1 MRLGF
6 SKKKN
11 LFSLKDPSAKPQPS
25 MPETFTVGM
34 NHAQPTDLN
43 CGAQIAFVHPL
54 KDSEL
59 NVSAQKL

>member
-1 MRLGF
+1 
-6 SKKKN
+6 
-11 LFSLKDPSAKPQPS
+11 

-59 NVSAQKL
+59 NVSTQN

>member
-1 MRLGF
+1 
-6 SKKKN
+6 
-11 LFSLKDPSAKPQPS
+11 

-43 CGAQIAFVHPL
+43 CGAQIAFVHAL

-59 NVSAQKL
+59 NVSTPNLIIAGHN

>member
-1 MRLGF
+1 
-6 SKKKN
+6 
-11 LFSLKDPSAKPQPS
+11 

-59 NVSAQKL
+59 NVNTYIDQINNGFYR